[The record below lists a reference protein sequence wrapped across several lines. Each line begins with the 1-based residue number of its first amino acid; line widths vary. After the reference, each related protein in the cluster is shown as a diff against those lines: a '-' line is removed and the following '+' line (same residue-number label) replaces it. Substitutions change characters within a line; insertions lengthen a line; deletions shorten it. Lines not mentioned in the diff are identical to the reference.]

1 MSAFEPTES
10 PVAAPE
16 IRLNAEQETRLIDSL
31 VVSREIAEGTRLVDY
46 KELAVLLKVS
56 YRRVRT
62 MKDERLIDP
71 IIDDGKTVRF
81 HLPSVWKQLDAN
93 RPRRRRLSI

>member
-1 MSAFEPTES
+1 MSANPPIT
-10 PVAAPE
+10 VTAPE
-16 IRLNAEQETRLIDSL
+16 LRLNAAQEEKLVERLVS
-31 VVSREIAEGTRLVDY
+31 SREVAEGTRLVDY
-46 KELAVLLKVS
+46 KELALLIGVS
-56 YRRVRT
+56 DRRVRT
-62 MKDERLIDP
+62 MKDDRLIDP

>member
-1 MSAFEPTES
+1 MQDAPTS
-10 PVAAPE
+10 VPMPE
-16 IRLNAEQETRLIDSL
+16 IRLNTEQETALVDRL
-31 VVSREIAEGTRLVDY
+31 VASREIAEGSRLVDY
-46 KELAVLLKVS
+46 EELARQLKVS
-56 YRRVRT
+56 SRRVRT
-62 MKDERLIDP
+62 MKDDRLIDP